1 MRYLYVMLTSLFE
14 NNQGEDITIYV
25 MQRDFSDG
33 DKENISNL
41 MKKYGQKIEFLFVD
55 EKRFKGLPTNEKF
68 SLETYFRLMMT
79 EILPLDVEKVLYLDV
94 DIIVRKNLREFYTT
108 DIDNYIAAVC
118 QDADHPTL
126 TNAKERLF
134 HRSGDMR
141 YFNAGVML
149 WNVKRLRENYSF
161 QRFLD
166 AAADLGYQLQCADQ
180 EILNYLLYD
189 QVLYIGTKKYNYLV
203 RGERRESDLSDDEAF
218 ILHYAT
224 ISPWQAG
231 SKGALYRIW
240 WRYAK
245 DTPFYQELLEEQL
258 WEECGQENNTGDRR
272 LQDTLSMEIYEEAF
286 RLKCSGLLRAYIEK
300 TGEQIGIYG
309 TGTMGEVLFELF
321 ESEGMWDSV
330 KLVADRNRNQSFHGV
345 KAVKTVDQG
354 YELLWIVTPT
364 LHTSDIVKELNEK
377 SDGKIR
383 IIAIKDWLKSI
394 V

>member
-1 MRYLYVMLTSLFE
+1 MNVIVSANSKYMRYLYVM
-14 NNQGEDITIYV
+14 
-25 MQRDFSDG
+25 QRDFTDG
-33 DKENISNL
+33 DKESISIL
-41 MKKYGQKIEFLFVD
+41 TKKYGQKVEFLFVD

-94 DIIVRKNLREFYTT
+94 DIIVRKKLRDFYTT

-166 AAADLGYQLQCADQ
+166 AAGDLGFQLQCADQ

-189 QVLYIGTKKYNYLV
+189 QVMYIDNEKYNFLV
-203 RGERRESDLSDDEAF
+203 RGELSESDLPDDKAL

-245 DTPFYQELLEEQL
+245 DTPFYQELLEEQI
-258 WEECGQENNTGDRR
+258 WKECGLGDDKGDMR

-286 RLKCSGLLRAYIEK
+286 RLKGSGLLRAYAEK
-300 TGEQIGIYG
+300 SEEKIGIYG

-321 ESEGMWDSV
+321 ESDGIWDCV

-345 KAVKTVDQG
+345 KTINTVSQG

-364 LHTSDIVKELNEK
+364 LHTTDIVKKLNEE
-377 SDGKIR
+377 SDGKVR
-383 IIAIKDWLKSI
+383 AIAIKDWLKTI